1 MNLKIGHKIN
11 QWSHQV
17 RQEDLNSWSKILNDP
32 NPIHFDANAVKKIG
46 QGDKCINQGPA
57 NIAYLIN
64 TIFYNFPKCK
74 ILNIKNRLNGNVFVD
89 DIVTVSGEITNIS
102 NKNESRIISLSLNL
116 STQENNYLVVSEVE
130 LIQ

>member
-11 QWSHQV
+11 QWSHHV

-32 NPIHFDANAVKKIG
+32 NPIHFDVNAVKKIG

-64 TIFYNFPKCK
+64 LRLRRFWPPIIFQC
-74 ILNIKNRLNGNVFVD
+74 
-89 DIVTVSGEITNIS
+89 
-102 NKNESRIISLSLNL
+102 
-116 STQENNYLVVSEVE
+116 
-130 LIQ
+130 

>member
-1 MNLKIGHKIN
+1 MKLKIGHKIN
-11 QWSHQV
+11 QWSHHV
-17 RQEDLNSWSKILNDP
+17 KQEDLNSWSKILNDP
-32 NPIHFDANAVKKIG
+32 NPIHFDADAVRKIG
-46 QGDKCINQGPA
+46 QGNKCINQGPA

-102 NKNESRIISLSLNL
+102 NKNESKIISLLLKL
-116 STQENNYLVVSEVE
+116 STQEDNYLVVSEVE

>member
-1 MNLKIGHKIN
+1 MNYKIGHKIN
-11 QWSHQV
+11 QWSHHV

-64 TIFYNFPKCK
+64 AIFYNFPKCK
-74 ILNIKNRLNGNVFVD
+74 ILSIKNRLNGNVFVD
-89 DIVTVSGEITNIS
+89 DTVTVLGEITNIS
-102 NKNESRIISLSLNL
+102 SKDELNIISLLLTLNN
-116 STQENNYLVVSEVE
+116 QENNSLVLSEVE

>member
-11 QWSHQV
+11 QWSHHV

-116 STQENNYLVVSEVE
+116 STQENNYLVISEVE

>member
-11 QWSHQV
+11 QWSHHV

-46 QGDKCINQGPA
+46 QGDKCINQGP
-57 NIAYLIN
+57 
-64 TIFYNFPKCK
+64 
-74 ILNIKNRLNGNVFVD
+74 
-89 DIVTVSGEITNIS
+89 
-102 NKNESRIISLSLNL
+102 SLLLNL